1 MEKLIRKDYSLGEVV
16 TVYPAVVKKFNDM
29 ELDYCCGGSKSLELA
44 LKEKGID
51 VDKFVED
58 LNKEFKEFKFEN
70 SQYVDWREK
79 SSEELISHIVETHHG
94 ETFRL
99 LKEIDP
105 LMVKVFRVHFSHDP
119 ELLMKVHSLFGKLKC
134 ELEEH
139 LLKEENI
146 LFPLMIK
153 YDKAKDEKEKKEI
166 EEDIRIIV
174 NEHEAA
180 GDILKELAEVTDD
193 YKVPE
198 WGCIS
203 FKLLYDYLHDLEKDL
218 FIHIHKEN
226 NILFPR
232 YL

>member
-29 ELDYCCGGSKSLELA
+29 ELDYCCGGSKSLEVA
-44 LKEKGID
+44 LKEKGVD

-70 SQYVDWREK
+70 SQYVDWRGK

-99 LKEIDP
+99 LREIDP

-153 YDKAKDEKEKKEI
+153 YDQAKDEKEKKEI
-166 EEDIRIIV
+166 EENIRIIV

-232 YL
+232 Y

>member
-29 ELDYCCGGSKSLELA
+29 ELDYCCGGNKSLELA
-44 LKEKGID
+44 LKEKGVD

-153 YDKAKDEKEKKEI
+153 YDKAKDKEEKKEI

-232 YL
+232 Y

>member
-29 ELDYCCGGSKSLELA
+29 ELDYCCGGSKSLEVA
-44 LKEKGID
+44 LKEKGVD

-79 SSEELISHIVETHHG
+79 SSEELINHIVETHHA

-99 LKEIDP
+99 LKEIDS
-105 LMVKVFRVHFSHDP
+105 LMVKVFRVHFSHGS

-232 YL
+232 Y

>member
-29 ELDYCCGGSKSLELA
+29 ELDYCCGGSKSLEVA
-44 LKEKGID
+44 LKEKGVD
-51 VDKFVED
+51 VDKFIED

-105 LMVKVFRVHFSHDP
+105 LMVKVFRVHFSHDL

-232 YL
+232 Y

>member
-29 ELDYCCGGSKSLELA
+29 ELDYCCGGNKSLELA
-44 LKEKGID
+44 LKEKGVD

-79 SSEELISHIVETHHG
+79 SSEELIRHIVETHHG

-105 LMVKVFRVHFSHDP
+105 LMVKVFRVHFSHGP

-203 FKLLYDYLHDLEKDL
+203 FKLLYNYLHDLEKDL

-232 YL
+232 Y

>member
-16 TVYPAVVKKFNDM
+16 TVYPAGVKKFNDM
-29 ELDYCCGGSKSLELA
+29 DLDYCCGGNKSLELA
-44 LKEKGID
+44 LKEKGVD

-119 ELLMKVHSLFGKLKC
+119 ALFMKVHSLFGKLKC

-153 YDKAKDEKEKKEI
+153 YDKAKNEKEKKEI

-193 YKVPE
+193 YKVPD
-198 WGCIS
+198 WGHRRGCGLWIC
-203 FKLLYDYLHDLEKDL
+203 LL
-218 FIHIHKEN
+218 EN
-226 NILFPR
+226 HCGTSPFD
-232 YL
+232 

>member
-44 LKEKGID
+44 LKEKGVD

-105 LMVKVFRVHFSHDP
+105 LMVKVFRVHFSHGP

-232 YL
+232 Y

>member
-29 ELDYCCGGSKSLELA
+29 ELDYCCGGSKSLEVA

-105 LMVKVFRVHFSHDP
+105 LMVKVFRVHFSHDS

-232 YL
+232 Y

>member
-44 LKEKGID
+44 LKEKGVD

-153 YDKAKDEKEKKEI
+153 YDKAKNEKEKKEI

-180 GDILKELAEVTDD
+180 GDILKELAEVTND

-232 YL
+232 Y

>member
-29 ELDYCCGGSKSLELA
+29 ELDYCCGGSKSLEVA
-44 LKEKGID
+44 LKEKGVD

-70 SQYVDWREK
+70 SQYVDWRGK

-99 LKEIDP
+99 LREIDP

-153 YDKAKDEKEKKEI
+153 YDQAKDEKEKKEI

-232 YL
+232 Y

>member
-29 ELDYCCGGSKSLELA
+29 ELDYCCGGNKSLELA
-44 LKEKGID
+44 LKEKGVD

-79 SSEELISHIVETHHG
+79 SSEELISHIVETHHR

-119 ELLMKVHSLFGKLKC
+119 ELLMKVHILFGKLKC

-153 YDKAKDEKEKKEI
+153 YDKAKNEKEKKEI

-226 NILFPR
+226 NILFAR
-232 YL
+232 Y

>member
-29 ELDYCCGGSKSLELA
+29 ELDYCCGGSKSLEVA
-44 LKEKGID
+44 LKEKGVD

-58 LNKEFKEFKFEN
+58 LNEEFKEFKFEN

-79 SSEELISHIVETHHG
+79 SSEELINHIVETHHG

-105 LMVKVFRVHFSHDP
+105 LMVKVFRVHFSHGP
-119 ELLMKVHSLFGKLKC
+119 ELLMKVHKLFGQLKC

-153 YDKAKDEKEKKEI
+153 YDQAKDEKEKKEI
-166 EEDIRIIV
+166 EEDIRMIV
-174 NEHEAA
+174 SEHEAA

-203 FKLLYDYLHDLEKDL
+203 FKLLYDYLHELEKDL

-232 YL
+232 Y

>member
-16 TVYPAVVKKFNDM
+16 TVYPVVVKKFNDM
-29 ELDYCCGGSKSLELA
+29 ELDYCCGGSKSLEVA
-44 LKEKGID
+44 LKEKGVD

-153 YDKAKDEKEKKEI
+153 YDKANDEKEKKEI

-203 FKLLYDYLHDLEKDL
+203 FKLLYDYLHDIEKDL

-232 YL
+232 Y

>member
-16 TVYPAVVKKFNDM
+16 TVYPVVVKKFNDM
-29 ELDYCCGGSKSLELA
+29 ELDYCCGGSKSLEVA

-153 YDKAKDEKEKKEI
+153 YDQAKDKEEKKEI

-232 YL
+232 Y

>member
-29 ELDYCCGGSKSLELA
+29 ELDYCCGGNKSLELA
-44 LKEKGID
+44 LKEKGVD

-105 LMVKVFRVHFSHDP
+105 LMVKVFRGHFSHDP

-153 YDKAKDEKEKKEI
+153 YDKAKNEKEKKEI

-232 YL
+232 Y

>member
-1 MEKLIRKDYSLGEVV
+1 MEKLIKKYYSLGEVV

-29 ELDYCCGGSKSLELA
+29 ELDYCCGGNKSLEVA

-51 VDKFVED
+51 VDKFIED

-105 LMVKVFRVHFSHDP
+105 LMVKVFRVHFSHNP

-166 EEDIRIIV
+166 EEDIRLIV

-232 YL
+232 Y

>member
-16 TVYPAVVKKFNDM
+16 TVYPVVVKKFNDM
-29 ELDYCCGGSKSLELA
+29 ELDYCCGGNKSLELA
-44 LKEKGID
+44 LKEKGVD

-79 SSEELISHIVETHHG
+79 SSEELINHIVETHHG

-105 LMVKVFRVHFSHDP
+105 LMVKVFRVHFSHGP

-153 YDKAKDEKEKKEI
+153 YDQAKDKEEKKEI
-166 EEDIRIIV
+166 EGDIRIIV

-232 YL
+232 Y

>member
-29 ELDYCCGGSKSLELA
+29 ELDYCCGGSKSLEVA
-44 LKEKGID
+44 LKEKGVD

-70 SQYVDWREK
+70 SQYVDWRGK

-99 LKEIDP
+99 LREIDP

-119 ELLMKVHSLFGKLKC
+119 ELLMKVHRLFGKLKC

-153 YDKAKDEKEKKEI
+153 YDQAKDEKEKKEI

-232 YL
+232 Y

>member
-29 ELDYCCGGSKSLELA
+29 ELDYCCGGNKSLELA
-44 LKEKGID
+44 LKEKGVD

-153 YDKAKDEKEKKEI
+153 YDKAKNEKEKKEI

-226 NILFPR
+226 NILFTR
-232 YL
+232 Y

>member
-29 ELDYCCGGSKSLELA
+29 ELDYCCGGSKSLEVA
-44 LKEKGID
+44 LKEKGVD

-70 SQYVDWREK
+70 SQYVDWRGK

-105 LMVKVFRVHFSHDP
+105 LMVKVFRVHFSHDL

-232 YL
+232 Y

>member
-79 SSEELISHIVETHHG
+79 SSEELINHIVETHHG

-193 YKVPE
+193 YKVPD

-232 YL
+232 Y

>member
-29 ELDYCCGGSKSLELA
+29 ELDYCCGGNKSLEVA
-44 LKEKGID
+44 LKEKGVD

-58 LNKEFKEFKFEN
+58 LNKEFKEFRFEN
-70 SQYVDWREK
+70 SQYIDWREK
-79 SSEELISHIVETHHG
+79 SSEELINHIVETHHG

-99 LKEIDP
+99 LREIDP
-105 LMVKVFRVHFSHDP
+105 LMVKVFKVHFSHNP

-153 YDKAKDEKEKKEI
+153 YDQAKDKEEKKEI
-166 EEDIRIIV
+166 EGDIRIIV

-232 YL
+232 Y

>member
-29 ELDYCCGGSKSLELA
+29 ELDYCCCGNKSLELA
-44 LKEKGID
+44 LKEKGVD

-153 YDKAKDEKEKKEI
+153 YDKAKNEKEKKEI

-226 NILFPR
+226 NILFAR
-232 YL
+232 Y

>member
-16 TVYPAVVKKFNDM
+16 TIYPAVVKKFNDM
-29 ELDYCCGGSKSLELA
+29 ELDYCCGGSKSLEVA

-51 VDKFVED
+51 VDKFVEG

-79 SSEELISHIVETHHG
+79 SSEELISHIVEIHHG

-232 YL
+232 Y

>member
-16 TVYPAVVKKFNDM
+16 TVYPAVVKKFNYM
-29 ELDYCCGGSKSLELA
+29 ELDYCCGGSKSLEVA
-44 LKEKGID
+44 LKEKGVD

-70 SQYVDWREK
+70 SQYVDWRGK

-99 LKEIDP
+99 LREIDP

-153 YDKAKDEKEKKEI
+153 YDQAKDEKEKKEI

-232 YL
+232 Y

>member
-29 ELDYCCGGSKSLELA
+29 ELDYCCGGSKSLEVA
-44 LKEKGID
+44 LKEKGVD
-51 VDKFVED
+51 VDKFIED

-105 LMVKVFRVHFSHDP
+105 LMVKVFRVHFSHDS

-232 YL
+232 Y

>member
-29 ELDYCCGGSKSLELA
+29 ELDYCCGGNKSLELA
-44 LKEKGID
+44 LKEKGFD

-79 SSEELISHIVETHHG
+79 SLEELISHIVETHHG

-99 LKEIDP
+99 LREIDP
-105 LMVKVFRVHFSHDP
+105 LMVKVFRVHFSHDT

-232 YL
+232 Y

>member
-16 TVYPAVVKKFNDM
+16 TVYPVVVKKFNDM
-29 ELDYCCGGSKSLELA
+29 ELDYCCGGSKSLEVA

-166 EEDIRIIV
+166 EKDIRIIV

-232 YL
+232 Y

>member
-29 ELDYCCGGSKSLELA
+29 ELDYCCGGNKSLELA
-44 LKEKGID
+44 LKEKGVD

-153 YDKAKDEKEKKEI
+153 YDKAKTEKEKKEI

-232 YL
+232 Y

>member
-29 ELDYCCGGSKSLELA
+29 ELDYCCGGNKSLELA
-44 LKEKGID
+44 LKEKGVD

-153 YDKAKDEKEKKEI
+153 YDKAKNEKEKKEI

-226 NILFPR
+226 NIVFAR
-232 YL
+232 Y

>member
-29 ELDYCCGGSKSLELA
+29 ELDYCCGGSKSLEVA
-44 LKEKGID
+44 LKEKGVD
-51 VDKFVED
+51 VDKFIED

-105 LMVKVFRVHFSHDP
+105 LMVKVFRVHFSHGP

-232 YL
+232 Y

>member
-29 ELDYCCGGSKSLELA
+29 ELDYCCGGNKSLELA
-44 LKEKGID
+44 LKEKGVDI
-51 VDKFVED
+51 DKFVED

-153 YDKAKDEKEKKEI
+153 YDKAKNEKEKKEI

-180 GDILKELAEVTDD
+180 GDILKELAEVTND

-232 YL
+232 Y

>member
-29 ELDYCCGGSKSLELA
+29 ELDYCCGGNKSLELA
-44 LKEKGID
+44 LKEKGVD

-105 LMVKVFRVHFSHDP
+105 LMVKVFRVHFSHYP

-153 YDKAKDEKEKKEI
+153 YDKAKNEKEKKEI

-226 NILFPR
+226 NILFAR
-232 YL
+232 Y

>member
-1 MEKLIRKDYSLGEVV
+1 MDIKENLTKFTEKIPSNVQLIAVSKTRTIEEMEEAYEFGIRKFGENKVQEIIRKFDEFHQDV
-16 TVYPAVVKKFNDM
+16 EWHLIGHLQTNKVK
-29 ELDYCCGGSKSLELA
+29 Y
-44 LKEKGID
+44 I
-51 VDKFVED
+51 VDKVH
-58 LNKEFKEFKFEN
+58 
-70 SQYVDWREK
+70 
-79 SSEELISHIVETHHG
+79 LIQSLDSIK
-94 ETFRL
+94 L

-153 YDKAKDEKEKKEI
+153 YDQAKDKEEKTEI

-232 YL
+232 Y

>member
-29 ELDYCCGGSKSLELA
+29 ELDYCCGGNKSLELA
-44 LKEKGID
+44 LKEKGVD
-51 VDKFVED
+51 VDKFVQD

-153 YDKAKDEKEKKEI
+153 YDKAKNEKEKKEI

-232 YL
+232 Y

>member
-1 MEKLIRKDYSLGEVV
+1 MEKLITKDYSLGKVV

-51 VDKFVED
+51 IDKFVED

-79 SSEELISHIVETHHG
+79 SSEELINHIVETHHG

-105 LMVKVFRVHFSHDP
+105 LMVKVFRVHFSHGP

-232 YL
+232 Y